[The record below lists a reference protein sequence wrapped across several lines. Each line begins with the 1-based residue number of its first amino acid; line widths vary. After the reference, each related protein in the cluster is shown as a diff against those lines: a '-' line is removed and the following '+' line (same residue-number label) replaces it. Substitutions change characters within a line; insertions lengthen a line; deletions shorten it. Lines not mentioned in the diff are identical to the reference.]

1 NYLPKFFSIL
11 TILAACSLSV
21 FAQVSTVGSITGTA
35 KDPHGAVVPNA
46 SVTVKN
52 NATGLQRTTTTSE
65 DGIFTVPQLPTGT
78 YTITIQATSG
88 FKKAE
93 VTAIKVDVGTPTAVN
108 VSMEVGTS
116 QETVTIVGGAE
127 VLQTQPANIGN
138 TITGRQITE
147 LPFTSRD
154 ALDLVLALPGAQTP
168 ARPRSSTING
178 LPRGS

>member
-1 NYLPKFFSIL
+1 MGEQPRSSNDGSNRFLLNIFKNQFSKGVPVMKNYLPKFFSIL

-93 VTAIKVDVGTPTAVN
+93 VTAVKVDV
-108 VSMEVGTS
+108 
-116 QETVTIVGGAE
+116 
-127 VLQTQPANIGN
+127 
-138 TITGRQITE
+138 
-147 LPFTSRD
+147 
-154 ALDLVLALPGAQTP
+154 
-168 ARPRSSTING
+168 
-178 LPRGS
+178 